1 MSQPA
6 DFAAPVTLHPI
17 KSRSGDKRPHDSEE
31 NSVKAYEASPAEIED
46 AVFGSANA
54 DGPNYRNVSITIAVP
69 GHSTAMLNVSQ
80 SLLGRMD
87 GSCCLD
93 DEGPGRFG
101 SIVLARDFP
110 HLGSRPRSHRL
121 DRHRYPLDL

>member
-54 DGPNYRNVSITIAVP
+54 DGPNYRNVSFMII
-69 GHSTAMLNVSQ
+69 VSGLPRAIL
-80 SLLGRMD
+80 SVSPFLSGRMD

-110 HLGSRPRSHRL
+110 YLGSRPRSRRL
-121 DRHRYPLDL
+121 DRHRYPLDM

>member
-54 DGPNYRNVSITIAVP
+54 DGPNYRNVSYT
-69 GHSTAMLNVSQ
+69 
-80 SLLGRMD
+80 
-87 GSCCLD
+87 
-93 DEGPGRFG
+93 E
-101 SIVLARDFP
+101 
-110 HLGSRPRSHRL
+110 SRPCHARAVLNALIYS
-121 DRHRYPLDL
+121 